1 MAKKVKLRFTP
12 SPSAFLRRRPEH
24 GFRLHQCDLY
34 GWKLHGNNHT
44 YDRHYDSIGAEFA
57 RGHWFDT
64 LYQLSKIACFV
75 LGAALSG
82 SYLGTESFVG
92 GRRYAHVLVATS
104 FFLFAAIGLEQNST
118 TADRTDDGGRDVGAG
133 LFLIALASGLQNAM
147 TTNYGSAVV
156 RTTHVTGSL
165 TDIGIELG
173 RIIGKRDF
181 TQLWKV
187 KLLSSFVLGYAIGA
201 GIGTALFHIFRI
213 YSLLF
218 PASVV
223 FLLGV
228 AYRLYLQTSDG
239 SRFERE
245 VRVGIAR
252 RRLQTAEGDAR
263 VAMTPLRLRFR
274 HHLYTIHRALSAF
287 FAF

>member
-1 MAKKVKLRFTP
+1 MVSGCINAICMVGSYTETITHMTGTTTAL
-12 SPSAFLRRRPEH
+12 
-24 GFRLHQCDLY
+24 
-34 GWKLHGNNHT
+34 
-44 YDRHYDSIGAEFA
+44 GAEFA

-118 TADRTDDGGRDVGAG
+118 TDDRTDDGGRDVGAG

-239 SRFERE
+239 SQFERE

-252 RRLQTAEGDAR
+252 RRLQTAEGDA
-263 VAMTPLRLRFR
+263 ASCDDATSSP
-274 HHLYTIHRALSAF
+274 LSAPF
-287 FAF
+287 IHDSSGT